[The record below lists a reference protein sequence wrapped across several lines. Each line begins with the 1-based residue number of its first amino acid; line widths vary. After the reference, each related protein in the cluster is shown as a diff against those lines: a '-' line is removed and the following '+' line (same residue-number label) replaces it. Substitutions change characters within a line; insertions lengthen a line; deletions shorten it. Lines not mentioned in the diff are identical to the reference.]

1 MSLPEYKQIV
11 DEAKTHIQEIRP
23 ADLKCMI
30 DAGEEFSL
38 IDVREPDE
46 VAKGTIP
53 GAVTLSRGILERDI
67 DKVTS
72 DKERRLVLY

>member
-11 DEAKTHIQEIRP
+11 DEARTHIQEIRP
-23 ADLKCMI
+23 AELKRMI
-30 DAGEEFSL
+30 DAGEEFTL

-53 GAVTLSRGILERDI
+53 GAATMSRGILERDI
-67 DKVTS
+67 HKVTC
-72 DKERRLVLY
+72 DKERKLVLY

>member
-11 DEAKTHIQEIRP
+11 DEARTHIQEIRP
-23 ADLKCMI
+23 AELKRMI
-30 DAGEEFSL
+30 DAGEEFTL